1 MNLLNNASLVLGFV
15 PFVSILFAV
24 KAELSLFTFL
34 KRLVSEFVFLVLDLF
49 ISVHHISLSLRCAL
63 TQDNDLI
70 LSLGELPASE
80 DKQVRSDGCT
90 SMAEPRVGRLTH
102 VLSTS
107 PGHAISRP
115 DHEIITFI
123 RSGVGLMLVTGSRSF
138 GPSAEH

>member
-49 ISVHHISLSLRCAL
+49 VSVHHISLSLRCAL
-63 TQDNDLI
+63 TEDNDLI
-70 LSLGELPASE
+70 LSLGVLPASE
-80 DKQVRSDGCT
+80 DEQVRSNGCT
-90 SMAEPRVGRLTH
+90 SMAEPRVGRLAH

-107 PGHAISRP
+107 PGHAVSRP

-123 RSGVGLMLVTGSRSF
+123 RGGVGLMLVTGSRSL
-138 GPSAEH
+138 GPSAKH